1 MQRPA
6 LGTFNNQK
14 SDIRFIRSVAAP
26 KQTHPLKVQS
36 AVNIQYASSSHLIPS
51 SFSLF
56 LYLTLPDQTIYNL
69 VFNYTETTKVHEL
82 ISFLKTK
89 ISMHL
94 VYFTSDNMLMDYF
107 LTLPNRFI
115 S

>member
-6 LGTFNNQK
+6 LSHFNNQK

-36 AVNIQYASSSHLIPS
+36 AVNIQYSSSSQLIPP

-56 LYLTLPDQTIYNL
+56 LTIKTTDQMILNL
-69 VFNYTETTKVHEL
+69 VFNY
-82 ISFLKTK
+82 S
-89 ISMHL
+89 
-94 VYFTSDNMLMDYF
+94 
-107 LTLPNRFI
+107 
-115 S
+115 